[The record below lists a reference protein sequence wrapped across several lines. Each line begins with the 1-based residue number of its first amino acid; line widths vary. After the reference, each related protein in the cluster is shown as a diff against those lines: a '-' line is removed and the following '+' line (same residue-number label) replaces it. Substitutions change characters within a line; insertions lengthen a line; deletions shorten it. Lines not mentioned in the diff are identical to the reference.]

1 MRHTHKAPSW
11 LPAWLLSALVA
22 ACLVLGCGGGGGGGD
37 TVSAGVG
44 VGGTGGSGRVSGL
57 GSIIVN
63 DVRFDDSPATKTDDG
78 GLSFTQA
85 IALGMVVDVSAGP
98 TSTNANGDTVATAR
112 SVKVISAIKG
122 PVQAH
127 SSGAG
132 TLTVLGQSVVTD
144 AATVFSGLPSGL
156 ASLSDNVSQV
166 EVYAFYDATL
176 KRYLA
181 TRIEL
186 LSTTPSAYKVRGEV
200 ASLNT
205 IARTFSLGNMPVSYS
220 GLSVTGLS
228 DGQIVR
234 VTLAT
239 TPNGATYTAQSV
251 DGTTRS
257 LSEGQSV
264 KIEGLVS
271 QFGSLSNFKVDGTAV
286 NASGSVTFNNGSS
299 ADVSDGR
306 RVEAEGTVQ
315 GGVLVASKVTIK
327 DITGA
332 DVKAKLIGPLTALD
346 RTANTFSLKG
356 LTVTYVE
363 PYNQSNNTG
372 TRIDATSGLG
382 TDADLA
388 DNMNVE
394 AEGTLSTDGTRLNAT
409 RIKVR

>member
-1 MRHTHKAPSW
+1 
-11 LPAWLLSALVA
+11 
-22 ACLVLGCGGGGGGGD
+22 
-37 TVSAGVG
+37 
-44 VGGTGGSGRVSGL
+44 
-57 GSIIVN
+57 
-63 DVRFDDSPATKTDDG
+63 
-78 GLSFTQA
+78 
-85 IALGMVVDVSAGP
+85 
-98 TSTNANGDTVATAR
+98 
-112 SVKVISAIKG
+112 
-122 PVQAH
+122 
-127 SSGAG
+127 
-132 TLTVLGQSVVTD
+132 
-144 AATVFSGLPSGL
+144 
-156 ASLSDNVSQV
+156 
-166 EVYAFYDATL
+166 
-176 KRYLA
+176 
-181 TRIEL
+181 
-186 LSTTPSAYKVRGEV
+186 
-200 ASLNT
+200 
-205 IARTFSLGNMPVSYS
+205 
-220 GLSVTGLS
+220 
-228 DGQIVR
+228 
-234 VTLAT
+234 LAT